1 MCGGRGVVFVPE
13 RCPRRLS
20 TPPPPGRARGLE
32 TRRNGGAVALPCT
45 TQSDLATHHTPFGT
59 FFPTMTQQEK
69 QHQGVAT
76 QSLIRKLTT
85 EKAVKAHRQQ
95 TSDKDASED
104 DITNIKLSSRGIKT
118 IESLDL
124 PSLRC

>member
-1 MCGGRGVVFVPE
+1 
-13 RCPRRLS
+13 
-20 TPPPPGRARGLE
+20 
-32 TRRNGGAVALPCT
+32 
-45 TQSDLATHHTPFGT
+45 
-59 FFPTMTQQEK
+59 MTKQENQQ
-69 QHQGVAT
+69 HGVAT

-104 DITNIKLSSRGIKT
+104 DIANIRLAARGIKA

-124 PSLRC
+124 PSLRCCHFVVYFVQEPLVSLLDAAVFQV

>member
-1 MCGGRGVVFVPE
+1 MAGSIPV
-13 RCPRRLS
+13 
-20 TPPPPGRARGLE
+20 
-32 TRRNGGAVALPCT
+32 
-45 TQSDLATHHTPFGT
+45 
-59 FFPTMTQQEK
+59 QEK
-69 QHQGVAT
+69 SDEHGVAT

-95 TSDKDASED
+95 TDGDGGTLVE
-104 DITNIKLSSRGIKT
+104 DITSIKLASRGIKT

>member
-1 MCGGRGVVFVPE
+1 
-13 RCPRRLS
+13 
-20 TPPPPGRARGLE
+20 
-32 TRRNGGAVALPCT
+32 
-45 TQSDLATHHTPFGT
+45 
-59 FFPTMTQQEK
+59 MTQQ
-69 QHQGVAT
+69 QTQPQGVVT

-95 TSDKDASED
+95 SSEKDSAASEE

-124 PSLRC
+124 PSLRYWVDCNIFYIVSCTLLSRFSKTRTSKLPPPSAPVFPHVHPPVSLAPLAPFPASFESLVVR

>member
-1 MCGGRGVVFVPE
+1 MTTDSSTKPQRG
-13 RCPRRLS
+13 
-20 TPPPPGRARGLE
+20 
-32 TRRNGGAVALPCT
+32 NHGAA
-45 TQSDLATHHTPFGT
+45 A
-59 FFPTMTQQEK
+59 
-69 QHQGVAT
+69 AAA

-95 TSDKDASED
+95 TKEKVPSEAD

-124 PSLRC
+124 PALRFVRVLSYCCTTQLPCCASVSPTFLLCPVVVVVVACTV